1 VSSQTIHTNLF
12 TAETLVGE
20 NTNKGGA
27 PDICLFGGCVF
38 TNHHLIFSASSLAI
52 VE

>member
-1 VSSQTIHTNLF
+1 VSSQNTLINLF
-12 TAETLVGE
+12 AAETLVGE

-38 TNHHLIFSASSLAI
+38 TNHHLIFSASLLAI